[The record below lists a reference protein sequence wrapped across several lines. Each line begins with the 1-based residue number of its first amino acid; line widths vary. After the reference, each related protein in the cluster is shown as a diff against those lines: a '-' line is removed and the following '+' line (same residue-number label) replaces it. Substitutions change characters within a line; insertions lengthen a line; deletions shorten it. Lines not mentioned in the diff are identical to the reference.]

1 MCQSPNSV
9 GYSGAII
16 WSMRQRSPVRM
27 PVSPS
32 AATGRVQPS
41 PASSLTREDP
51 GRCLNCKP
59 CQVTRHGAHYV
70 STSPTKLAQA
80 YKDADYFSRN
90 VRAIEVLV
98 DRQGIVQGKAPIKN
112 GYFLP
117 QVGPIIRFSQI
128 FTQMM
133 SN

>member
-1 MCQSPNSV
+1 
-9 GYSGAII
+9 
-16 WSMRQRSPVRM
+16 M
-27 PVSPS
+27 PVSSS
-32 AATGRVQPS
+32 AAIGRVQPS

-51 GRCLNCKP
+51 RRCLNCKP

-112 GYFLP
+112 GYFLH